1 MRTITLKS
9 EQLNLPPEIARRLKG
24 KDVELLE
31 VEEGF
36 LLKPLGACCVKGF
49 PKAGSRAT
57 LALTDGFVQQ
67 AQHSTYRRGLCN
79 RL

>member
-9 EQLNLPPEIARRLKG
+9 DQLNLPPEIARRLKG

-36 LLKPLGACCVKGF
+36 LLKPLEDPITEARGF
-49 PKAGSRAT
+49 LNDKRFS
-57 LALTDGFVQQ
+57 TDRYFQMKREEKE
-67 AQHSTYRRGLCN
+67 AASHHYSE
-79 RL
+79 